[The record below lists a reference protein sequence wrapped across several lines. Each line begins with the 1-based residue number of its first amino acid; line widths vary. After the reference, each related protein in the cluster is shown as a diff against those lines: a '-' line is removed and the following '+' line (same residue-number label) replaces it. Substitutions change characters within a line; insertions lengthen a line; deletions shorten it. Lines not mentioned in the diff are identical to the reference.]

1 MTFRLHFTRGGS
13 GPPVVL
19 LHGLFGAGGNLGALA
34 RALQES
40 FAVYSLDLPNHGRSG
55 WLEPA
60 DLPALADCLRHW
72 MDEQQLPLASFVG
85 HSLGGKVAMQLA
97 LEHSCRVAA
106 LVVADIAPVV
116 YPPHHEAVFAALDAV
131 VAGQCTSRGQA
142 AELMAA
148 HIEEEGVIQFLLMS
162 LQRGADGIYH
172 WRFNLEGIKTGY
184 QAVRAA
190 PLAEHTY
197 GGPVLF
203 IKGGESDYILE
214 QHRESILALFPAAQV
229 KTMPGCG
236 HWLHAQ
242 QPRLFNSIV
251 SRFLQA
257 RSLEPAAS

>member
-1 MTFRLHFTRGGS
+1 MAFELHFTRGGS

-34 RALQES
+34 RTLQER
-40 FAVYSLDLPNHGRSG
+40 FDVYSLDLPNHGRSG
-55 WLEPA
+55 WLESA
-60 DLPALADCLRHW
+60 DLPAMAGCLQHW
-72 MDEQQLPLASFVG
+72 MDEQQLPSASFVG

-97 LEHSCRVAA
+97 LEHAGRVAA

-116 YPPHHEAVFAALDAV
+116 YLPHHDAVFAALDAV
-131 VAGQCTSRGQA
+131 VAGHCTSRAQA

-162 LQRGADGIYH
+162 LQRGTDGIYR

-190 PLAEHTY
+190 PLAEHAY
-197 GGPVLF
+197 AGPVLF
-203 IKGGESDYILE
+203 IKGGESNYILE
-214 QHRESILALFPAAQV
+214 EHRQSILNLFPGAKV

-251 SRFLQA
+251 SRFLQDQ
-257 RSLEPAAS
+257 LP

>member
-1 MTFRLHFTRGGS
+1 MAFRLHFTRSGV

-34 RALQES
+34 RALQGS
-40 FAVYSLDLPNHGRSG
+40 FAVYSLDLPNHGRSD
-55 WLEPA
+55 WLQRA
-60 DLPALADCLRHW
+60 DLAAMSDCLRQW
-72 MDEQQLPLASFVG
+72 MDEQQLPRASFVG

-97 LEHSCRVAA
+97 LAHSSRVAA
-106 LVVADIAPVV
+106 LIAADIAPVV
-116 YPPHHEAVFAALDAV
+116 YPPHHDAVFTALDAV
-131 VAGQCTSRGQA
+131 ADRQCTSRQQA

-162 LQRGADGIYH
+162 LQRGADGVYH

-190 PLAEHTY
+190 PSAEQAY
-197 GGPVLF
+197 RGPVLF
-203 IKGGESDYILE
+203 IKGGDSGYILE
-214 QHRESILALFPAAQV
+214 EHRDIILELFPRAAV
-229 KTMPGCG
+229 KVMPGCG

-257 RSLEPAAS
+257 QLG